1 MSTRLSPLK
10 GSTRIYRVLLGLYPP
25 GFRLRFGPEMLQVF
39 RDSCPCGARDVRFTT
54 HLAFW
59 HLTLSDLV
67 CSLPGEWRQ
76 ALIRPRKFELPIRQ
90 WADSLVIP
98 FTVLGYLLVEGNL
111 GAALVRTSGVLAW
124 AQGCAV
130 ALTLAVLGILISMIT
145 ARYSRT
151 EIWSIKLQSSGTRN

>member
-1 MSTRLSPLK
+1 MSTRHSRLK
-10 GSTRIYRVLLGLYPP
+10 GSARIYQVLLGLYPP
-25 GFRLRFGPEMLQVF
+25 GFRQRFGPEMLQVF
-39 RDSCPCGARDVRFTT
+39 RDSCPRGARDGRFRT

-59 HLTLSDLV
+59 YLTLGDMV

-76 ALIRPRKFELPIRQ
+76 ALIRPRKFDLPIRQ

-111 GAALVRTSGVLAW
+111 GAALVRTSAVLAW
-124 AQGCAV
+124 VQGCAV

-145 ARYSRT
+145 ARNSRA
-151 EIWSIKLQSSGTRN
+151 EIWSIKL